1 MASESSS
8 GSVIPRLPSGS
19 PCTREGW
26 ELFTKGCAHL
36 LNVWDLLHTAVVEE
50 WGGHGSRAKLDHI
63 IADLINNCE
72 EQWRVRHDLHID
84 TLDVYF
90 LECLEGDF
98 NIEFEDDEEVSV
110 VSTMIQRLYRE
121 CAAGDLDAAR
131 VWLQAIAAPEATR
144 KQRVTAGD
152 DDDDDGDESDEDG
165 AGESAAV
172 GGAAGTAASG
182 GHAGRQPRR
191 VIDEDGWETVVA
203 PKKKPGGA
211 SAASS
216 VAASGAA
223 PPAAPATA
231 DAASSASATALGA
244 AVGAIS
250 LGPGVNRFAT
260 GEDTDTEAEATKAS
274 DPDAK
279 VDAS

>member
-1 MASESSS
+1 M
-8 GSVIPRLPSGS
+8 
-19 PCTREGW
+19 
-26 ELFTKGCAHL
+26 
-36 LNVWDLLHTAVVEE
+36 NVWDLLHTAVVEE

-63 IADLINNCE
+63 IADLVNNCE
-72 EQWRVRHDLHID
+72 EQWRGRHDLHID

-165 AGESAAV
+165 VGEGAAV
-172 GGAAGTAASG
+172 GGAAAAAASG

-203 PKKKPGGA
+203 PKKKAGGA
-211 SAASS
+211 AAAPSGAAS
-216 VAASGAA
+216 AA
-223 PPAAPATA
+223 PPAVPAIA
-231 DAASSASATALGA
+231 DATSSASATALGV

-250 LGPGVNRFAT
+250 IGPGVNRFAT
-260 GEDTDTEAEATKAS
+260 GEDTDTEAEAAKAAQAG

-279 VDAS
+279 GDAS